1 MKFTEKP
8 LNLESLEGGTFMHM
22 RVEGK
27 TLTERNKKY
36 NDYIESRKEN
46 GVYPF
51 SRTSSSRL
59 LNEVYVTN
67 SWADE
72 SKPCI
77 NFGSQD
83 YLGLCNHPKV
93 IQAAKD
99 TIEEFGINAGGTPV
113 LGGRNI
119 LTNKLEEKIASVLGV
134 DQAQVYP
141 SGWSACFGAIAG
153 LVTHKDYIVM
163 DMLMHNSSDVAAR
176 YATENV
182 YKFKHNSLEDLEKKL
197 KFCKEKVG
205 NQAIFVLVES
215 LYSMNSDGPDLEGV
229 YKLCRQFE
237 AILIVDITH
246 DFGCMGDSGLGLLE
260 TVNPATMEDTIFMGS
275 MSKCLANP
283 GGFIAGPMSIRNR
296 IEGFSPCYTF
306 ASSISTI
313 ACGISYAALEVA
325 FSEEGKMLR
334 RELMKKINLTI
345 DELNKRGFVT
355 NGIPSPIIPVLIG
368 ELRLTRLLSRE
379 IIRRGLIANLVE
391 FPAVPRDKSII
402 RFQMMGGMSDE
413 LIIRSCD
420 ILKEAIEESQRILL
434 EAKIDAINIAP

>member
-1 MKFTEKP
+1 
-8 LNLESLEGGTFMHM
+8 
-22 RVEGK
+22 
-27 TLTERNKKY
+27 
-36 NDYIESRKEN
+36 
-46 GVYPF
+46 
-51 SRTSSSRL
+51 
-59 LNEVYVTN
+59 
-67 SWADE
+67 
-72 SKPCI
+72 
-77 NFGSQD
+77 
-83 YLGLCNHPKV
+83 
-93 IQAAKD
+93 
-99 TIEEFGINAGGTPV
+99 
-113 LGGRNI
+113 
-119 LTNKLEEKIASVLGV
+119 
-134 DQAQVYP
+134 
-141 SGWSACFGAIAG
+141 
-153 LVTHKDYIVM
+153 
-163 DMLMHNSSDVAAR
+163 
-176 YATENV
+176 
-182 YKFKHNSLEDLEKKL
+182 
-197 KFCKEKVG
+197 
-205 NQAIFVLVES
+205 
-215 LYSMNSDGPDLEGV
+215 
-229 YKLCRQFE
+229 
-237 AILIVDITH
+237 
-246 DFGCMGDSGLGLLE
+246 
-260 TVNPATMEDTIFMGS
+260 
-275 MSKCLANP
+275 
-283 GGFIAGPMSIRNR
+283 MSIRNR